1 MRYLAIEIRG
11 QVHILND
18 RDELG
23 GLINCDIE
31 HRTLGE
37 VCDDQEYGDRCNTY
51 CPLFRSGTCTST
63 PIRDVDG
70 NLWHLRKT
78 TKN

>member
-23 GLINCDIE
+23 GLIDCDIE

-37 VCDDQEYGDRCNTY
+37 VCDDQEYGDRCNTD

-63 PIRDVDG
+63 PIQDVTG
-70 NLWHLRKT
+70 NLWHLK
-78 TKN
+78 KNN

>member
-23 GLINCDIE
+23 GLIDCDIE

-37 VCDDQEYGDRCNTY
+37 VCDDREYGDRCNAE
-51 CPLFRSGTCTST
+51 CPQFCAGTCQAR
-63 PIRDVDG
+63 PVRDIDG
-70 NLWHLRKT
+70 KLWHVKT
-78 TKN
+78 NS